1 MRKPYLII
9 ALLSLLLLVPT
20 ITYSLGVQIGYT
32 EKPVLNYGF
41 DNVCTYTYKYVY
53 GDLYGNMYVKEKTIK
68 VPCGWEGINNED
80 NIFGVNDAF
89 ISLISNVD
97 SIEVIDDALMVSLRP
112 KSMVL
117 LFSPLSEELQLSEA
131 YLYALVKP
139 EINTEVKMINDSVEY
154 TQIGIGFLVK
164 YRDNYYIVLKTNVN
178 IVGYGINNAFLLKKE
193 VEIDGNTYRG
203 INKQVPIIPII
214 SPGTHIYINTV
225 PIFNY
230 EQGKWNKIAI
240 TPKDV
245 IYTLKWFKDLTFVKG
260 EEEYVLEFND
270 KVLKESK
277 VIGAVIV
284 LSSTY
289 QGKILIKEI
298 KVLNVQNTM
307 LASTIAPH

>member
-1 MRKPYLII
+1 LRKPYLII